1 MGHGKGDPVTHLRKA
16 TLDEL
21 ERRNYSQTTRRV
33 YIRVIEDFARQ
44 FHRSPDR
51 LGLQHIRDYQA
62 YLFRERKLAPNSVA
76 QRTAALRFLFV
87 RVLKRP
93 WTVEDIP
100 YPKKPAKL
108 PVVLSQEEVA
118 RLIDAARTPLH
129 RIVLMAAYA
138 TGLRRAELVNLRV
151 ADIDSQRMVIHVR
164 GGKGRKD
171 RDVMLSPTLL
181 EAMRAYWRGLKCKP
195 QQWLFP
201 SRQSKRGGLP
211 ITCKVF
217 WHACQE
223 AARRAG
229 IDKPIHPH
237 TLRHCFATHLLEAG
251 TDLRTIQLLLGH
263 SDLKATTVYLHLS
276 QRHLH
281 ATASPLDSLA
291 LSAPSNSSDPA

>member
-1 MGHGKGDPVTHLRKA
+1 MTHLRQA

-21 ERRNYSQTTRRV
+21 ERRSYSQSTRRI
-33 YIRVIEDFARQ
+33 YIREIELFARY

-51 LGLQHIRDYQA
+51 LGLQHVRDYQA
-62 YLFRERKLAPNSVA
+62 HLFRERKLEPSSVA

-93 WTVEDIP
+93 WTVEQMP
-100 YPKKPAKL
+100 YPKRPVKL
-108 PVVLSQEEVA
+108 PTVLSQEEVA
-118 RLIDAARTPLH
+118 RLIAAASTPLH
-129 RIVLMAAYA
+129 RIVLMTAYA
-138 TGLRRAELVNLRV
+138 TGVRRAELTHLRV
-151 ADIDSQRMVIHVR
+151 ADIDSQRMVVHVH

-171 RDVMLSPTLL
+171 RDVMLSPALL
-181 EAMRAYWRGLKCKP
+181 EALRAYWRGLKSKP
-195 QQWLFP
+195 QEWLFP

-211 ITCKVF
+211 ISEKVF

-251 TDLRTIQLLLGH
+251 ADLRTIQLLLGH
-263 SDLKATTVYLHLS
+263 SDLKATTIYLHLS

-281 ATASPLDSLA
+281 AIASPLDGLTRA
-291 LSAPSNSSDPA
+291 AQLNASDSPR